1 MTMKINHPKWNPSS
15 QLFYSKY
22 HTAIKLGYFS
32 ANSKPELPSKYEN
45 YRMVRRYIP
54 IDNRYEIITTV
65 YTSDQNIINY
75 VLQDI
80 FYSKKI
86 LSIQGPI
93 NQEHIDQMSSKDW
106 RVIVRDC
113 LWYKKYKYKVNSW
126 SNWRNQPNDEQ
137 YDDIIKFCYTQF
149 PESRVVNNFGSGYGY
164 GIYNNS
170 FYTSTLYPGRIRR
183 PRGYNASIPL
193 VYTNNQEQI
202 FLFKI
207 AYSDILHIN
216 IETVVTH
223 EELETDK

>member
-1 MTMKINHPKWNPSS
+1 MSMKINHPQWKPSS

-32 ANSKPELPSKYEN
+32 ANSKPELPSRYED
-45 YRMVRRYIP
+45 YRTVRRFLP
-54 IDNRYEIITTV
+54 IDNQYQIVTTV
-65 YTSDQNIINY
+65 YTSDQNIIDY
-75 VLQDI
+75 ILQDR
-80 FYSKKI
+80 FYSRKV
-86 LSIQGPI
+86 LSILGPI

-106 RVIVRDC
+106 KVVVRDT

-126 SNWRNQPNDEQ
+126 SNWRNQPNDDQ

-149 PESRVVNNFGSGYGY
+149 EDSRVVNNYGGGYLHSQ
-164 GIYNNS
+164 S
-170 FYTSTLYPGRIRR
+170 FYTSNLYPSSLRR
-183 PRGYNASIPL
+183 PRPYSHSIPM